1 MWGTKSMAEDNLS
14 FTFNGRNLQEVV
26 VKMVNFL
33 NMIKGLDFSRIS
45 EERDDRSDDPVAE
58 EPAEGND

>member
-1 MWGTKSMAEDNLS
+1 MAEDNLS
-14 FTFNGRNLQEVV
+14 FTFNGQSLQEVV

-45 EERDDRSDDPVAE
+45 EEREDEDRSVDPVAE
-58 EPAEGND
+58 KPAK